1 MQSKNQIKPFRCGIH
16 TSEQIQRVCLEPNVE
31 TSLRCIECILTSTDK
46 VSKDAIVTLNDFIDQ
61 AARQYET
68 FRRISS
74 FEDSAPNQLVEF
86 LSQEEQD
93 IEKLT
98 HHIEQEKQRVG
109 DAFNAILQEF
119 TLLCHSKKE
128 DIFRQLDKQLVCLK
142 LNYTYYKSKIDR
154 YYSKSNEN
162 ELNPDKDT
170 LIEKMNQCQDTNEA
184 EVLVKNIKDDILEAT
199 TYKDPQIK
207 IAEIKDGLNNL
218 AVELKRQ
225 SAIFPQSSF
234 HDLAAI
240 EDSLKKFKDVVNP
253 LMEDFSEIDN
263 QIYEFSLSQ
272 ATSIDSKIIKKAD
285 DIRLLKKWLS
295 PSGGFTKFKLLYR
308 GTRDGMDANTF
319 HKKCDDFAP
328 TLTIVKSNLG
338 KICGGFS
345 DQKWTVT
352 NNYKTSDKCFLFSID
367 EKEKFPLR
375 KNNTQAVYGAANY
388 GPTFGG
394 GHDLYINL
402 TAGGFGQQSYS
413 NLGHS
418 YEIKGKN
425 QNQKQSLLAGAYQ
438 FGVEEIEVF
447 YVDNKPGSGASSSK
461 SDSLILDSK
470 KDLPLIKNWIAR
482 GKNIDLELLYRGSRD
497 GFYAKDFHKNCDDK
511 GATLVVCKSAY
522 HNKVFGGYA
531 SKSWSQVE
539 DYIQDK
545 QAFLFSVSN
554 STKHSITNGDCALF
568 GSSEAGPVFGAGYD
582 LFICSNSNLVED
594 STSALGMTYQAN
606 DNLGNLT
613 EYLAGDSSFMLQ
625 EIEVFKVNIH

>member
-218 AVELKRQ
+218 AIELKRQ

-613 EYLAGDSSFMLQ
+613 EYLAGGSSFMLQ